1 MNVLRVVRILGRIL
15 LAIGAFELLVALWC
29 IAPYD
34 ALSLRGLLAGG
45 GAAIAAGLLARAIGN
60 DEGEL
65 YRREGVLVVVSAW
78 GLASIFG
85 AIPYLVSGAIPG
97 VADALF
103 ESTSGFTT
111 TGASILQDV
120 EAFPR
125 ALLMWRSLTQWLG
138 GIGIVVLFVAPLS
151 EIGPGVRILFDLEVP
166 GPKAE
171 VFHARVQTTALALLR
186 IYLVLTGAQLAI
198 MLVLGASFFDAL
210 THTFS
215 TISTGGFS
223 PYANSVGA
231 LAAKLQVV
239 ILLFM
244 LAAGVN
250 FALYHAAFTRRTE
263 VAIRDVELRVY
274 LALCLVA
281 SLGIAVDLSLA
292 NASDPVWRNVL
303 DASFQ
308 VVSIATTA
316 GFSTANFA
324 EWPGWAQATL
334 VTLMFVGGCAG
345 STAGGAK
352 IIRLIVG
359 IRVALREARLV
370 FSPNSVVAISVGKRI
385 VPETSARAIL
395 VLLVLWGVAWAGGA
409 LLLSVGDTD
418 IVTAATASIATLS
431 NIGPGLSGV
440 GPMESFAG
448 FAAWQKIVMTLLMWL
463 GRLEFFSVL
472 ALMLPRFWKP

>member
-1 MNVLRVVRILGRIL
+1 
-15 LAIGAFELLVALWC
+15 
-29 IAPYD
+29 
-34 ALSLRGLLAGG
+34 
-45 GAAIAAGLLARAIGN
+45 
-60 DEGEL
+60 
-65 YRREGVLVVVSAW
+65 
-78 GLASIFG
+78 
-85 AIPYLVSGAIPG
+85 
-97 VADALF
+97 
-103 ESTSGFTT
+103 
-111 TGASILQDV
+111 
-120 EAFPR
+120 
-125 ALLMWRSLTQWLG
+125 
-138 GIGIVVLFVAPLS
+138 
-151 EIGPGVRILFDLEVP
+151 
-166 GPKAE
+166 
-171 VFHARVQTTALALLR
+171 
-186 IYLVLTGAQLAI
+186 
-198 MLVLGASFFDAL
+198 
-210 THTFS
+210 
-215 TISTGGFS
+215 
-223 PYANSVGA
+223 VGA
-231 LAAKLQVV
+231 LAEKLQVV

-244 LAAGVN
+244 LASGVN
-250 FALYHAAFTRRTE
+250 FALYHAAFTRRTD
-263 VAIRDVELRVY
+263 VAIWDVELRVY

-324 EWPGWAQATL
+324 EWPGWAQAIL

-431 NIGPGLSGV
+431 NIGPGLAAV

-448 FAAWQKIVMTLLMWL
+448 FAAWQKFVMTLLMWL

>member
-1 MNVLRVVRILGRIL
+1 MNVLRVARMLGRIL
-15 LAIGAFELLVALWC
+15 LAVGTSELLVAVWC
-29 IAPYD
+29 LVPYD
-34 ALSLRGLLAGG
+34 PAALRGLVAGG

-65 YRREGVLVVVSAW
+65 YRREGVLVVVCAW
-78 GLASIFG
+78 ALASVFG

-111 TGASILQDV
+111 TGASILEDV

-138 GIGIVVLFVAPLS
+138 GIGIVVLFVALLA

-186 IYLVLTGAQLAI
+186 IYLALTGVQLTV

-215 TISTGGFS
+215 TVSTGGFS
-223 PYANSVGA
+223 PYANSAGA
-231 LAAKLQVV
+231 LAVPLQVV
-239 ILLFM
+239 ILIFM
-244 LAAGVN
+244 LASGVN
-250 FALYHAAFTRRTE
+250 FALYHAAFTRRGD

-274 LALCLVA
+274 LALCFAA
-281 SLGIAVDLSLA
+281 SLGIALDLLLVDTNDA
-292 NASDPVWRNVL
+292 TWRNAF

-308 VVSIATTA
+308 VVSIVTTT

-324 EWPGWAQATL
+324 EWPGWAQAML
-334 VTLMFVGGCAG
+334 VTLMFIGGCAG

-352 IIRLIVG
+352 IVRLIVG

-370 FSPNSVVAISVGKRI
+370 FSPSSVVAISVGNRV

-418 IVTAATASIATLS
+418 IVTAATAAIATLS
-431 NIGPGLSGV
+431 NIGPGLAAV
-440 GPMESFAG
+440 GPTESFAG
-448 FAAWQKIVMTLLMWL
+448 FAAWQKVVMTLLMWL